1 MTEIFITWYSGSEYE
16 MYAFFKNRI
25 TGDYALQFWTMFIF
39 NAILPQLF
47 WSKKI
52 RRNILIV
59 FIISLLINVG
69 MWFERFNI
77 VITSL
82 TKYYLPSNWAEYH
95 PTWVEVGFYVGTLGM
110 FAAGILLFFRYIPQI
125 AIHEVKMISKYN
137 KQQTDHLKPGHHD
150 YE

>member
-1 MTEIFITWYSGSEYE
+1 
-16 MYAFFKNRI
+16 
-25 TGDYALQFWTMFIF
+25 
-39 NAILPQLF
+39 
-47 WSKKI
+47 
-52 RRNILIV
+52 
-59 FIISLLINVG
+59 

-82 TKYYLPSNWAEYH
+82 TKDYLPSNWAEYH

-137 KQQTDHLKPGHHD
+137 KQQTSHLKPGHHHD